1 MFAPKREF
9 YSRGETDVRIL
20 FDLRIAGSAERLHR
34 ERSVWQVCS
43 DIEALDEDHYVL
55 IIRPEIESLD
65 ERLTG

>member
-34 ERSVWQVCS
+34 ERSVWQVRS
-43 DIEALDEDHYVL
+43 DIEAVDEDHFVL
-55 IIRPEIESLD
+55 IIRREIESSG
-65 ERLTG
+65 ERLAA